1 MITVHDSGSFKK
13 TEAFLKRIDRK
24 RRSRIVDSVLE
35 RYGIMG
41 VDALSN
47 ATPIDTSETAK
58 SWKYKITNEPHETT
72 IEWYNTNVVD
82 GRPIAVLIQY
92 GHATG
97 TGGYVQ
103 GRDYINPAI
112 QPIFD
117 KIMDDIWKQVTR

>member
-1 MITVHDSGSFKK
+1 MIKVHESRSGKK
-13 TEAFLKRIDRK
+13 TEDFLKRIDRK

-58 SWKYKITNEPHETT
+58 SWNYRITVKPFETS

-97 TGGYVQ
+97 TGGYVE

-117 KIMDDIWKQVTR
+117 QILDDVWKQVTR

>member
-1 MITVHDSGSFKK
+1 MITFTSKGSFRN
-13 TEAFLKRIDRK
+13 TEAFLKRMSKGDIFSSLDH
-24 RRSRIVDSVLE
+24 
-35 RYGIMG
+35 YGQRG

-47 ATPIDTSETAK
+47 ATPRESGLTAE
-58 SWKYKITNEPHETT
+58 SWRYEIKKKRGLYQI
-72 IEWYNTNVVD
+72 IWYNSHLED
-82 GRPIAVLIQY
+82 GRPIAILLQY

-117 KIMDDIWKQVTR
+117 QIANDVWKVVTSS